1 MADGLPPTP
10 PAHDDPA
17 DSPPGG
23 GQPPPPLVAIR
34 VKGPGAKGLN
44 KPAILVAGGGG
55 LALVLVLAS
64 GGFTNDGSK
73 KPAEARPMMS
83 DPARPEMAKSA
94 IRNLPATYE
103 EAAIAQAATQPA
115 SPPLLGPP
123 MAGDIAAFAPDQA
136 QYNQPDPSWSGSPS
150 GYADAPGQ
158 PDPAEQEAELADRSS
173 VFFELRQAQ
182 PATPTAGAA
191 TPAPQSPLTA
201 LRAPQD
207 DPQTATRSTT
217 TKNTL
222 HPGAVLPASL
232 ITAIN
237 SEAPGP
243 VIAQVTQAIYDSA
256 TGRTL
261 LIPQGAKLIGDYKS
275 SAKYGQSRVAI
286 LWSRLIMPNG
296 DEIPLDEAAVD
307 PSGAAGVKGDVDN
320 HWGEVFGAAALGTL
334 INIGVAAT
342 EDQPGITFGGVGVAS
357 NYDPVQDALRDGVQ
371 RGAAIVTN
379 RIVDRSLAIPPTI
392 RVAAG
397 TRISVIVTR
406 RQEFG
411 TK

>member
-10 PAHDDPA
+10 PPHDGPADPA
-17 DSPPGG
+17 QGG

-44 KPAILVAGGGG
+44 KPAILAAGGGG

-136 QYNQPDPSWSGSPS
+136 QYNQPDPPWSGSPS
-150 GYADAPGQ
+150 GYADPPGQ
-158 PDPAEQEAELADRSS
+158 PDPAEQEAQLADRSS
-173 VFFELRQAQ
+173 VFFELRQA
-182 PATPTAGAA
+182 PSATPTTSTA

-207 DPQTATRSTT
+207 DPQTAIPSTT
-217 TKNTL
+217 PKNAL
-222 HPGAVLPASL
+222 HPGAIIPASL

-261 LIPQGAKLIGDYKS
+261 LIPQGAKLIGDYRS

-286 LWSRLIMPNG
+286 VWSRLIMPNG
-296 DEIPLDEAAVD
+296 DEIQLDESAVD

-357 NYDPVQDALRDGVQ
+357 NYNPVQDALRDGVQ

-379 RIVDRSLAIPPTI
+379 RVVDRSLAIPPSI
-392 RVAAG
+392 KVEAG

-406 RQEFG
+406 RTAF
-411 TK
+411 